1 MKHISDIKLPD
12 KKKVPMLFTLSGLSL
27 TLWISIILLI
37 SVTTSNLNGTQRYIF
52 MSSLTEGVKYILL
65 SLVLIIGSGF
75 FLDYVFCK
83 SGEF

>member
-37 SVTTSNLNGTQRYIF
+37 TVITSNLHGTERYIF
-52 MSSLTEGVKYILL
+52 MTTLIEGVKYILL

>member
-37 SVTTSNLNGTQRYIF
+37 TVTTSNLNGTERYIF
-52 MSSLTEGVKYILL
+52 MTSLMEGVKYILL
-65 SLVLIIGSGF
+65 SLVLIIGGGF
-75 FLDYVFCK
+75 LLDYCFCK
-83 SGEF
+83 SCEY